1 MTNRCRPE
9 SNSNCPASART
20 PVWFTPAIVIAA
32 GKPELVAQFVAFTLL
47 ARKNGRPEVA
57 EYAEI
62 HITVADSNKIEL
74 NVQPVGDAITVRALF
89 TPGVLFPTRKLPPER
104 GEKNPLVSEFRFV
117 MDAMPGVLEEVDT
130 KSPPSGEMAR
140 PRLDPDT
147 AKDVTPPDCP
157 SLLTCTPDMV
167 DIQNIDPLTLTAA
180 RVSFP
185 MVNEVVVSST
195 PSAFST
201 AIVQTD
207 VVEEAPPPAR
217 TL

>member
-62 HITVADSNKIEL
+62 HITDADSKRTEL
-74 NVQPVGDAITVRALF
+74 NVQPAGDATTVRALL
-89 TPGVLFPTRKLPPER
+89 TLPTVNVPPDR
-104 GEKNPLVSEFRFV
+104 GEKKPFVSEFRFV
-117 MDAMPGVLEEVDT
+117 MDAMPAVLVEVET
-130 KSPPSGEMAR
+130 NSPPSGEMAR
-140 PRLDPDT
+140 PRLDPEI
-147 AKDVTPPDCP
+147 ARDVTPPDCP
-157 SLLTCTPDMV
+157 NLATCTPEFVATHKME
-167 DIQNIDPLTLTAA
+167 PLTLTAA
-180 RVSFP
+180 RDSFP

-201 AIVQTD
+201 AIVQAA
-207 VVEEAPPPAR
+207 VVEAAPPPAT